1 MLCHV
6 SQWRQTRKHNCGNI
20 VSYQC
25 FVMFPSV
32 DELGNIFVRNI
43 GSLCFVCY
51 KLRGKLGNTVS
62 ASKMSL
68 NLFVNIFAFREA
80 KFCFRSN
87 VSQGGQTGKH
97 DGNSAV
103 FPGLL
108 RLKL

>member
-1 MLCHV
+1 
-6 SQWRQTRKHNCGNI
+6 
-20 VSYQC
+20 
-25 FVMFPSV
+25 MFPSV
-32 DELGNIFVRNI
+32 DKLGNIFVRSI

-62 ASKMSL
+62 ATKMSV

-87 VSQGGQTGKH
+87 VSRGVQTGKH
-97 DGNSAV
+97 DGNSATV

-108 RLKL
+108 GLKL